1 MVLTAL
7 FPKAV
12 HSSFEQK
19 GDFLQFSKT
28 SLQCKLFGVFKTCQ
42 GKKRK
47 QCLFSLKCH

>member
-28 SLQCKLFGVFKTCQ
+28 SLYSLSYSGYLKPVKE
-42 GKKRK
+42 RK
-47 QCLFSLKCH
+47 GNNVSSR